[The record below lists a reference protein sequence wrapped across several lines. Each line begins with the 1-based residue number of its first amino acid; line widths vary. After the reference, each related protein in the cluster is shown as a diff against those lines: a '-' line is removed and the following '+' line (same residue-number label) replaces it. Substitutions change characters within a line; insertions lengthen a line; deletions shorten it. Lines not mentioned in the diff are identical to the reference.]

1 MADVELKS
9 QTGIL
14 RMTLE
19 ITRKTTGLTEVV
31 ELVSIPEVVQQKEQE
46 NECDSS
52 DRSA

>member
-1 MADVELKS
+1 MADVELRS

-19 ITRKTTGLTEVV
+19 ITNKTTGLTKVV
-31 ELVSIPEVVQQKEQE
+31 ELTSIPETVKQEEQK

-52 DRSA
+52 NRSA